1 MGVSDHIKGQQL
13 LSFRFDRVWSLLAA
27 EIDFTSSKSVVA
39 YNKGK
44 EYERTRILSNVFA
57 GGLVTVSALVAMTC
71 SLDELESETHSGT
84 STNFGRV
91 RGPNSYRGHV
101 PG

>member
-1 MGVSDHIKGQQL
+1 MGVSDHIKGHQL
-13 LSFRFDRVWSLLAA
+13 LSFRLDRVWSILAA

-57 GGLVTVSALVAMTC
+57 GGLVTVSPLVAMAC

-84 STNFGRV
+84 STDFV
-91 RGPNSYRGHV
+91 RV